1 MRIRLQGGL
10 LYAPVHL
17 TFQGRDLALDDVILD
32 TGSAGSIFSADALL
46 AVDLAPEPHD
56 RLRRIRGV
64 GGVEFVFTKTLDQLG
79 TGPLEARRFEV
90 EVGALD
96 YGFPVEGILGVDFLL
111 QVGAVIDLAKMKLRP
126 AR

>member
-1 MRIRLQGGL
+1 MNIRLQAGL
-10 LYAPVHL
+10 LYVPVHL
-17 TFQGRDLALDDVILD
+17 IFRGKDLALDDVILD

-64 GGVEFVFTKTLDQLG
+64 GGVEFVFTKILDKLEAA
-79 TGPLEARRFEV
+79 PLEARSFEV

-96 YGFPVEGILGVDFLL
+96 YGFPVDGILGVDFLV
-111 QVGAVIDLAKMKLRP
+111 QVGAVIDLASMELRP
-126 AR
+126 A